1 MQRRDAEIPGADS
14 QPRARRVFTDG
25 LLERGAFG
33 SPKCAPRHREARPAT
48 YGQSSA
54 PGRDRACAEPPS
66 RERTRCWSALRIRPP
81 CATARSREVPV
92 PHFVRGRQDT
102 RCDGDPED
110 GMTRRGLVTP
120 ALAGLQAY
128 RDIVDRQGGR
138 EGARRGPVAAKQDA
152 RRTVFLHIFGGLVDT
167 YSRAQFERR
176 RQGDP
181 ELEDARPPRSV

>member
-1 MQRRDAEIPGADS
+1 MRYSIRPAIIAQSPGGAG
-14 QPRARRVFTDG
+14 ATDG
-25 LLERGAFG
+25 LLEQGARSDRRNVRLGIAKRVRRRMDRVVPQDEIVVVRSRRAENELGVGQRFEFD
-33 SPKCAPRHREARPAT
+33 RLAR
-48 YGQSSA
+48 
-54 PGRDRACAEPPS
+54 RLE
-66 RERTRCWSALRIRPP
+66 
-81 CATARSREVPV
+81 SREVPV

-110 GMTRRGLVTP
+110 GMARRGLVTP

-128 RDIVDRQGGR
+128 REIVDRQGGR
-138 EGARRGPVAAKQDA
+138 EGTRRGPVAAKENA

-181 ELEDARPPRSV
+181 ELEAARPTR